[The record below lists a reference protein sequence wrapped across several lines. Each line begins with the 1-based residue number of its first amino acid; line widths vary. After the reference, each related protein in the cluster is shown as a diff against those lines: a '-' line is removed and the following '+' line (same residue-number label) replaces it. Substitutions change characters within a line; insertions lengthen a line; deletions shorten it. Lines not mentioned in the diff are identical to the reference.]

1 MDELAVVGQ
10 GVPKVDAPPKVLGQA
25 QYIDDLSLPNM
36 LVCKVLR
43 SPLPHARIL
52 NIDTSRARALP
63 GVKAIVTGDDIP
75 KVKFGV
81 FPHTLDQYAL
91 AVGKV
96 RHVGEGV
103 AAVAAVNDE
112 IALEALDLIRVQY
125 EPLPAVFDALKALE
139 PGALAVHEERPDNVS
154 VLRIKL
160 VGDVEKGFQ
169 EADHIREDSF
179 RIGAKNHAPMEPHG
193 AIAFWNTDGSLTI
206 WVCSQTPFLFRRSL
220 SRALEMPEHRIRL
233 IKPPVGG
240 GFGGKNELF
249 AHEFAAVWL
258 SRLTGRPVK
267 ATLEREEVFLGT
279 RGDYDVRITL
289 RTGIKRD
296 GTITAQDNRAIVDG
310 GAYNSTAVIVV
321 NNLCYFQMLPYIIP
335 NYRFEGRHVYTNKPV
350 GGPLRG
356 HGIPQMRLA
365 AESQLDMLAEDLGL
379 DPVDIRLKNAI
390 YTDFPHPAKFRIGS
404 CGFQEAIE
412 VVAEKI
418 GWRER
423 RGKLPPGRGIGIA
436 CSSFP
441 SGVRLLSSISGEAII
456 KIDLDTGVH
465 LLSGAADVGQGT
477 DTVLCQIAAE
487 ELGLR
492 TEDVGIAAFDTD
504 VVPFDLGTFG
514 SGVTMRMGNA
524 TLKAAQDA
532 KRQILEAVAP
542 RLEADP
548 QEIEFRGGR
557 VYVRGNPERGI
568 GFRQAVKLCGE
579 TGKTMPILGRGLY
592 IPEADPVSIMLRGED
607 GNLSPAYSF
616 IAQGAEVEV
625 D

>member
-193 AIAFWNTDGSLTI
+193 AI
-206 WVCSQTPFLFRRSL
+206 
-220 SRALEMPEHRIRL
+220 
-233 IKPPVGG
+233 
-240 GFGGKNELF
+240 
-249 AHEFAAVWL
+249 
-258 SRLTGRPVK
+258 
-267 ATLEREEVFLGT
+267 
-279 RGDYDVRITL
+279 
-289 RTGIKRD
+289 
-296 GTITAQDNRAIVDG
+296 
-310 GAYNSTAVIVV
+310 
-321 NNLCYFQMLPYIIP
+321 
-335 NYRFEGRHVYTNKPV
+335 
-350 GGPLRG
+350 
-356 HGIPQMRLA
+356 
-365 AESQLDMLAEDLGL
+365 
-379 DPVDIRLKNAI
+379 
-390 YTDFPHPAKFRIGS
+390 
-404 CGFQEAIE
+404 
-412 VVAEKI
+412 
-418 GWRER
+418 
-423 RGKLPPGRGIGIA
+423 
-436 CSSFP
+436 
-441 SGVRLLSSISGEAII
+441 
-456 KIDLDTGVH
+456 
-465 LLSGAADVGQGT
+465 
-477 DTVLCQIAAE
+477 
-487 ELGLR
+487 
-492 TEDVGIAAFDTD
+492 
-504 VVPFDLGTFG
+504 
-514 SGVTMRMGNA
+514 
-524 TLKAAQDA
+524 
-532 KRQILEAVAP
+532 
-542 RLEADP
+542 
-548 QEIEFRGGR
+548 
-557 VYVRGNPERGI
+557 
-568 GFRQAVKLCGE
+568 
-579 TGKTMPILGRGLY
+579 
-592 IPEADPVSIMLRGED
+592 
-607 GNLSPAYSF
+607 
-616 IAQGAEVEV
+616 
-625 D
+625 